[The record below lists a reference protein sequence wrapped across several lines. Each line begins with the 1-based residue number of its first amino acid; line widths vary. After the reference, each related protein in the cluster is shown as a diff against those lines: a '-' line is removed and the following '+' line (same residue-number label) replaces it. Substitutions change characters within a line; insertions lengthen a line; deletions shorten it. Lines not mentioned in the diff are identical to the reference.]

1 MVYVGNGIAR
11 AVEVKGNSMID
22 ERSAIKM
29 MIPLT
34 LRDSGRMDPV
44 NGGVFVLSPY
54 VGEEVKTREWSLEV
68 GGLVRKPKRFSYTD
82 LIGSF
87 TEVHEF
93 ATLECVINPAGGKL
107 VGTALWSGIS
117 LGEVL
122 GEAGVEPGSVEIL
135 FNATDGFSNSLPLDG
150 AYLHTYY

>member
-1 MVYVGNGIAR
+1 
-11 AVEVKGNSMID
+11 MID
-22 ERSAIKM
+22 ERSALKM
-29 MIPLT
+29 MRPLM
-34 LRDSGRMDPV
+34 LRDGGRMDPV

-68 GGLVRKPKRFSYTD
+68 WGMVQKPRRFSYMD
-82 LIGSF
+82 LVGSF

-93 ATLECVINPAGGKL
+93 ATLECVVNPAGGDM
-107 VGTALWSGIS
+107 VGTALWSGVS

-122 GEAGVEPGSVEIL
+122 GEVGVESGSVEIL
-135 FNATDGFSNSLPLDG
+135 FNATDGLSNSLPLDG